1 MRPRSWELGLAAC
14 LWAAGAMAAVD
25 PRENNFRFFV
35 DGTQI
40 DGVVGYQISF
50 AKTPISLDDQ
60 RRLGVLYAPTQKILT
75 ITVTQKGLNRLLD
88 WINSATD
95 SGSPTTKTVSIQV
108 LDTASTLLVQWDL
121 TGVVPSTLSS
131 AAQGMINEV
140 DTTIEFI
147 FDRLKL
153 TKANGS

>member
-1 MRPRSWELGLAAC
+1 MKPRSWMLGLAAC
-14 LWAAGAMAAVD
+14 LWAAGAVAAVD
-25 PRENNFRFFV
+25 PRENNFRFLV

-50 AKTPISLDDQ
+50 AKTPLSLDDQ

-95 SGSPTTKTVSIQV
+95 SGTPTAKTVSIQA
-108 LDTASTLLVQWDL
+108 LDTKSTLLVQWDL
-121 TGVVPSTLSS
+121 TGVIPSTLSS
-131 AAQGMINEV
+131 AAQGMISEV
-140 DTTIEFI
+140 DSTIEFV
-147 FDRLKL
+147 FDRLRIAQ
-153 TKANGS
+153 ANGN